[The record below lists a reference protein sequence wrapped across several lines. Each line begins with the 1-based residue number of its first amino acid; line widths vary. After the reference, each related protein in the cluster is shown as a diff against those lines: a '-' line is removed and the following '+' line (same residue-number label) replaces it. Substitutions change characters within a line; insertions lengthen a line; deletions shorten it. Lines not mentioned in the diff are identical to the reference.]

1 MNVHEDI
8 EQGQKD
14 RPVDELLAAYA
25 AGSLST
31 PLMALMAAHL
41 ELKPAR
47 RAYVAALEAAYG
59 ILLEDIEPVPLT
71 NRDRRL
77 VAIFA
82 SENEDPHREAAP
94 VARALNGYHHR
105 DEYRNGSSHPA
116 GEHSEIQV
124 DDSDDSPSLDASA
137 EGPRGTAANGQAK
150 VLPTSLRGLVGEEM
164 DELTWR
170 KAASGVEQS
179 LVALGGFGEASLMR
193 IRAGKRTPAHAHDGR
208 EVTLVLAGG
217 LSDGT
222 GHYHRGDICVADEAV
237 EHQLI
242 ADPGEDCVAFVVSAG
257 PMRVVGAMDR
267 FLRLLLRRGTD

>member
-1 MNVHEDI
+1 VNVHEDI

-25 AGSLST
+25 AGSLNT

-82 SENEDPHREAAP
+82 SENGDGNREPAP

-105 DEYRNGSSHPA
+105 DEYRNGNSHPS
-116 GEHSEIQV
+116 GGHSDIQV
-124 DDSDDSPSLDASA
+124 DGHDDSPSLDASV
-137 EGPRGTAANGQAK
+137 EGAARNGQAK
-150 VLPTSLRGLVGEEM
+150 VLPSALRNLVGEEV
-164 DELTWR
+164 DELMWR
-170 KAASGVEQS
+170 RAASGVELS
-179 LVALGGFGEASLMR
+179 LIAAGGFGEASLMR
-193 IRAGKRTPAHAHDGR
+193 IRAGKRTPAHGHDGR

-217 LSDGT
+217 LSDGN
-222 GHYHRGDICVADEAV
+222 GRYYRGDICVADEAV

-257 PMRVVGAMDR
+257 PMRIFGAMDR
-267 FLRLLLRRGTD
+267 FIRLVLRRSAD